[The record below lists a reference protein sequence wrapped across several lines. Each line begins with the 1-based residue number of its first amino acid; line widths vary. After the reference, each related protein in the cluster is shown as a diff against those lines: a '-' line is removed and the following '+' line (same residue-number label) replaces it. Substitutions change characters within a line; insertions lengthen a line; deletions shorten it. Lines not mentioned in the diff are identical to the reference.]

1 MEPMLD
7 EMEARVLGS
16 LIEKELTT
24 PDYYPLSLNALT
36 NACNQKS
43 NRDPVVSYTEET
55 VQTVLEGLEQK
66 GLIHKSVIGRVP
78 KYEETFIRPRN
89 LVTRE
94 SAVLCVLLLRGPQ
107 TAGELRGRTER
118 MGRFESL
125 EEVHETMSRLEE
137 WGYVR
142 RLARLAGHKEA
153 RYAHLLCDE
162 SQFAQALAAA
172 EIETDV
178 RREPGGRMENIECQI
193 ESMRQ
198 ELDQLKMDFEEFKR
212 QFG

>member
-1 MEPMLD
+1 MEPVLD

-16 LIEKELTT
+16 LVEKELTT

-43 NRDPVVSYTEET
+43 NRDPVVSYPEET
-55 VQTVLEGLEQK
+55 VQSVLEGLEQK
-66 GLIHKSVIGRVP
+66 GLVHKSVIGRVP

-89 LVTRE
+89 LVTCE
-94 SAVLCVLLLRGPQ
+94 SAVLCILLLRGPQ

-125 EEVHETMSRLEE
+125 DEVHETLSRLQE
-137 WGYVR
+137 WGYVG
-142 RLARLAGHKEA
+142 RLSRLAGHKEA
-153 RYAHLLCDE
+153 RYIHLLCKEPQLGPRPATVADKTDAAGE
-162 SQFAQALAAA
+162 S
-172 EIETDV
+172 
-178 RREPGGRMENIECQI
+178 GWMENIESQI
-193 ESMRQ
+193 ESLRQ
-198 ELDQLKMDFEEFKR
+198 DLDQLKMAFEDFKR

>member
-1 MEPMLD
+1 MEPELD
-7 EMEARVLGS
+7 EMQARVLGS
-16 LIEKELTT
+16 LIEKQLTT

-36 NACNQKS
+36 NACNQKT
-43 NRDPVVSYTEET
+43 NRDPVVSYAEAT

-66 GLIHKSVIGRVP
+66 GLVHKSVVGRVP
-78 KYEETFIRPRN
+78 KYEETFLRPRN

-107 TAGELRGRTER
+107 TAGELRVRTER

-125 EEVHETMSRLEE
+125 EEVHETMNRLEE

-153 RYAHLLCDE
+153 RYIHLLCKEPEPAQEAEMVVEKGHTTGPAGRLEKLESEIEILRKELEQLKTAFEDFK
-162 SQFAQALAAA
+162 SQF
-172 EIETDV
+172 
-178 RREPGGRMENIECQI
+178 R
-193 ESMRQ
+193 
-198 ELDQLKMDFEEFKR
+198 
-212 QFG
+212 

>member
-1 MEPMLD
+1 MEPELD

-16 LIEKELTT
+16 LIEKQLTT
-24 PDYYPLSLNALT
+24 PDYYPLSLNSLT
-36 NACNQKS
+36 NACNQKT
-43 NRDPVVSYTEET
+43 NRDPVVSYAEAT

-66 GLIHKSVIGRVP
+66 GLVNKSVVGRVP
-78 KYEETFIRPRN
+78 KYEETFLRPRN

-107 TAGELRGRTER
+107 TAGELRVRTER

-153 RYAHLLCDE
+153 RFIHLLCAEPQAVQE
-162 SQFAQALAAA
+162 SERMPEKASSTGPAGRLEKLES
-172 EIETDV
+172 EIETV
-178 RREPGGRMENIECQI
+178 
-193 ESMRQ
+193 RQ
-198 ELDQLKMDFEEFKR
+198 ELEQLKTAFEDFKS
-212 QFG
+212 QFR

>member
-66 GLIHKSVIGRVP
+66 GLIHKSVIGRVS

-153 RYAHLLCDE
+153 RYAHLLC
-162 SQFAQALAAA
+162 A
-172 EIETDV
+172 
-178 RREPGGRMENIECQI
+178 
-193 ESMRQ
+193 
-198 ELDQLKMDFEEFKR
+198 
-212 QFG
+212 